1 MRRAATN
8 PGVRVHRSPILDSN
22 DVQIRHGLP
31 VTSPARTLLDI
42 GLTSTDRQLELA
54 FDRGIVDRIVRAA
67 AITDL
72 LGRAGGHRGRAR
84 LGALLER
91 QLRGATMTRSEA
103 EERVLALI
111 RAASLPDPLVNAHL
125 AGYEL
130 EFYWPDARFAVE
142 VDGFRFHSS
151 HGAFERDRRK
161 DNDLRRIDVAVMRVT
176 LAPDPG
182 RCAAPA

>member
-1 MRRAATN
+1 M
-8 PGVRVHRSPILDSN
+8 
-22 DVQIRHGLP
+22 
-31 VTSPARTLLDI
+31 
-42 GLTSTDRQLELA
+42 
-54 FDRGIVDRIVRAA
+54 
-67 AITDL
+67 
-72 LGRAGGHRGRAR
+72 
-84 LGALLER
+84 
-91 QLRGATMTRSEA
+91 
-103 EERVLALI
+103 LALI

-142 VDGFRFHSS
+142 LDGFRFHSS